1 VRIVCIVFPV
11 VVLYF
16 KSLLSPFR
24 AIGRC
29 NVIVPLLINT
39 TINDTR
45 PQQYKD

>member
-1 VRIVCIVFPV
+1 MRIVCIVFPV

-29 NVIVPLLINT
+29 NVIVPLLMS